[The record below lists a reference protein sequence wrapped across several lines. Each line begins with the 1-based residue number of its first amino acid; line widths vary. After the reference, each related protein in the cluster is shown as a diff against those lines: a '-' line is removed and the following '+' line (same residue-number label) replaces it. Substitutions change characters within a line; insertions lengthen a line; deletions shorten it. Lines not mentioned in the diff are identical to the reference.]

1 MTDVIDLDLRRRQ
14 RDAEMKELWQCAEC
28 GCREFLLAI
37 DGTVICA
44 GCRDLIEDLRVADL
58 DERD

>member
-14 RDAEMKELWQCAEC
+14 RAAEIKELWEC
-28 GCREFLLAI
+28 GECKCREFLLAI

-44 GCRDLIEDLRVADL
+44 GCRDTIADL
-58 DERD
+58 KTIDPTETT

>member
-28 GCREFLLAI
+28 ESREFLLAI

-44 GCRDLIEDLRVADL
+44 GCRDLIEDLSVVDL
-58 DERD
+58 EERG